1 MQLAEPENLG
11 PSALLE
17 MAHETVAIDSEVE
30 IPPSDGTAMR
40 RDNAA
45 PNEPREENSIWGAS
59 LGDVVTLY
67 DLDLPDLGPLGI
79 NWISPGYQ
87 YDIDWNMLPNN
98 GTGKSPLDPRGQQT
112 PDAIIPTVHDMDHS
126 FRQQTHQS
134 TSLAIETSSCD
145 SAQSTQTPL
154 TASAEYYV
162 NGDGSRA
169 PFRGRYHDRGS
180 LAINQALPTGL
191 KIGNAPEA
199 AYSSCSSTL
208 CSEEAYGTLL
218 DTLRHHGLDSI
229 ESGIESTAFPTHAQ
243 IELYVQQYFA
253 RFNPVFPFLRKT
265 TFEEESPQRWLLLLA
280 VAAIGSRFVP
290 GSRDSY
296 NILSERLDAAL
307 DRCKH
312 GRYSV
317 LDNVIDNDL
326 YVPGEN
332 LMSTSPADVQTL
344 QAGILHLVCLMQS
357 GTQGSMNKA
366 LRVRH
371 DLVNSCRSLKLL
383 ELSSE
388 NSSVLSTCTS
398 PGSPSWLRSEARI
411 RTGISLWLFDCSM
424 MYEFGVRPLLN
435 LDDVRTKLPSCE
447 DIWQG
452 SLQNRPEH
460 GFPQSMTL
468 TEALEVL
475 YMEKRLPVGLNEFS
489 VGLLIHAI
497 YRHTKDMLTAS
508 RLRSWIPS
516 AMAEH
521 RSAIQHNRPSLDWL
535 PSTQIGSK
543 WRNSACD
550 SLDILHWHANSKV
563 ATSSGFEHHTILQLH
578 LARITILTPT
588 GCIQS
593 LARDLTDITQYGAQ
607 TDSRICLDRA
617 RNELLQWVVEDKYK
631 TRLAV
636 IHCAALYWHVRRYS
650 RDSVQ
655 EPYAIFIATLTLW
668 SFCVTMQLP
677 EASEAIFNDRD
688 GVPEPSFCHLDRPL
702 DDELVQ
708 LFVRVGHRMCPNISR
723 VGNILDPQ
731 AAPNILREGRSLLL
745 AGSRARVNT
754 DNTAPQFTWGIEEC
768 YVKSLSG
775 ILETMARAERNSTN
789 QSSLIFPWCLAL
801 V

>member
-411 RTGISLWLFDCSM
+411 RTGISLWVCSIN
-424 MYEFGVRPLLN
+424 F
-435 LDDVRTKLPSCE
+435 
-447 DIWQG
+447 
-452 SLQNRPEH
+452 
-460 GFPQSMTL
+460 
-468 TEALEVL
+468 
-475 YMEKRLPVGLNEFS
+475 
-489 VGLLIHAI
+489 
-497 YRHTKDMLTAS
+497 
-508 RLRSWIPS
+508 
-516 AMAEH
+516 
-521 RSAIQHNRPSLDWL
+521 
-535 PSTQIGSK
+535 
-543 WRNSACD
+543 
-550 SLDILHWHANSKV
+550 
-563 ATSSGFEHHTILQLH
+563 
-578 LARITILTPT
+578 
-588 GCIQS
+588 
-593 LARDLTDITQYGAQ
+593 
-607 TDSRICLDRA
+607 
-617 RNELLQWVVEDKYK
+617 
-631 TRLAV
+631 
-636 IHCAALYWHVRRYS
+636 
-650 RDSVQ
+650 
-655 EPYAIFIATLTLW
+655 
-668 SFCVTMQLP
+668 
-677 EASEAIFNDRD
+677 
-688 GVPEPSFCHLDRPL
+688 
-702 DDELVQ
+702 
-708 LFVRVGHRMCPNISR
+708 
-723 VGNILDPQ
+723 
-731 AAPNILREGRSLLL
+731 
-745 AGSRARVNT
+745 
-754 DNTAPQFTWGIEEC
+754 
-768 YVKSLSG
+768 
-775 ILETMARAERNSTN
+775 
-789 QSSLIFPWCLAL
+789 SSLILSADWNSCST
-801 V
+801 VQ